1 MDNSGRLDREK
12 TIQEII
18 TALATLEK
26 CSGRDIENV
35 KRFLRW
41 MSDDAL
47 RDMKEKHRK
56 ALQNIVI
63 NAQGKH

>member
-1 MDNSGRLDREK
+1 MDNLKLDREK
-12 TIQEII
+12 TIQQII
-18 TALATLEK
+18 AALATLEK

-47 RDMKEKHRK
+47 RDMKEKHEK
-56 ALQNIVI
+56 ALRDIVI
-63 NAQGKH
+63 NASGKR